1 MRIITWDNGFIDTDA
16 QADYRKL
23 FEDSAED
30 WWYL

>member
-1 MRIITWDNGFIDTDA
+1 MKIPCIDGVIDTD
-16 QADYRKL
+16 QENDYKKL